1 MPVTGTDLEPGQLDL
16 LHSGMPEKEESSRPI
31 SVPVLV
37 VGAGPAGLVAA
48 AELGQR
54 GIRCIVIE
62 PRSEVSHERP
72 RAKTTSART
81 MEHLRRLGIA
91 ESLRAAAPLKV
102 EWSQRVTFCQSLS
115 GPSIVGFDGAFGL
128 GDDCLAVC
136 SERGQQV
143 AQPVFEEVL
152 RSHLQTLPSV
162 EVRLGDRVRSIETS
176 DEKTTAFVETP
187 SGDTYEV
194 TARYLLGCDGSSGA
208 VRQALGV
215 EYVGRSEALTN
226 FNVVFHAPG
235 LSTPLNPAVQYWA
248 VGAPAPGLIGRL
260 DMEGTWWAIFP
271 GLGGDH
277 DLSCIR
283 ELLFGLVGRKFDF
296 SVVATDTWSARMM
309 VADRF
314 KVGSVF
320 LVGDSCHLNP
330 PWGGHGYNTAIGD
343 AVNIAWKIA
352 AVEQGWAGPA
362 ILDSYEA
369 ERRPVV
375 AQTVELSERNMS
387 SVPGRLPTDAASIVA
402 AKSGEFYSLGL
413 VLGYSYQGSPIVQPQ
428 FAGETEQDAD
438 STSYLPTTTP
448 GARLPHHWLSDGSSL
463 YDRLGKSLSLL
474 IPPGR
479 DAEALG
485 FVERSRDN
493 GIPISVVELPAD
505 YPWPTEF
512 LLVRP
517 DHHIAWR
524 GEHIVDID
532 LDLVLGCQPVALT
545 EHA

>member
-1 MPVTGTDLEPGQLDL
+1 MPN
-16 LHSGMPEKEESSRPI
+16 SKETFRPI

-54 GIRCIVIE
+54 GIQCLVIE
-62 PRSEVSHERP
+62 PRTEVSHERP

-81 MEHLRRLGIA
+81 MEHLRRLGVA
-91 ESLRAAAPLKV
+91 DTLRSAAPLKV

-143 AQPVFEEVL
+143 SQPVFEEVL
-152 RSHLQTLPSV
+152 RRHLETLSSV
-162 EVRLGDRVRSIETS
+162 ELRLGDRVRSLDVS
-176 DEKTTAFVETP
+176 DDTTTAVVETP
-187 SGDTYEV
+187 SGDTYVV
-194 TARYLLGCDGSSGA
+194 TARHLLGCDGSWGT

-226 FNVVFHAPG
+226 FNVVFRAPD
-235 LSTPLNPAVQYWA
+235 LSTALNPAVQYWA
-248 VGAPAPGLIGRL
+248 VGASAPGLIGRL
-260 DMEGTWWAIFP
+260 DMDGTWWAIFP

-277 DLSCIR
+277 DLTRIR
-283 ELLFGLVGRKFDF
+283 ELLFGLVGREFDF

-314 KVGSVF
+314 KVGSAF

-413 VLGYSYQGSPIVQPQ
+413 VLGYSYQGSPIVQSQ
-428 FAGETEQDAD
+428 SSGDVEQAVD
-438 STSYLPTTTP
+438 SISYVPTTAP

-463 YDRLGKSLSLL
+463 YDRLGKNLSLL
-474 IPPGR
+474 IPPGQ
-479 DAEALG
+479 DAEASELAK
-485 FVERSRDN
+485 RCRDR
-493 GIPISVVELPAD
+493 GVPISVVELPAD
-505 YPWPTEF
+505 YPWATEF

-517 DHHIAWR
+517 DQHIAWR
-524 GEHIVDID
+524 AEHADDID
-532 LDLVLGCQPVALT
+532 LDLVLGVRPMALT